1 LETINM
7 MNKYQYI
14 FLRME
19 TALKKLN
26 KLFDS
31 KIDIFKLKKSFNI
44 MKEKA
49 QVFQKAKKC

>member
-1 LETINM
+1 M

-31 KIDIFKLKKSFNI
+31 KMDIFKLKKSFNI